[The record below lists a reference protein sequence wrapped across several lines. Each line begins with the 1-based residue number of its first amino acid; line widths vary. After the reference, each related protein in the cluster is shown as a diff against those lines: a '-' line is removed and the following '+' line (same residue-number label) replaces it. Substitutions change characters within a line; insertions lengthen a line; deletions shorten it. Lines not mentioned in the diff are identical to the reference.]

1 MSFTTNAILEF
12 MYNRTFFDSLCTLLG
27 QTVTDD
33 NYDLDVLG
41 FNYAFTKHETT
52 SER

>member
-1 MSFTTNAILEF
+1 
-12 MYNRTFFDSLCTLLG
+12 MYNIHTEHSLCTLLV
-27 QTVTDD
+27 QTVIDD